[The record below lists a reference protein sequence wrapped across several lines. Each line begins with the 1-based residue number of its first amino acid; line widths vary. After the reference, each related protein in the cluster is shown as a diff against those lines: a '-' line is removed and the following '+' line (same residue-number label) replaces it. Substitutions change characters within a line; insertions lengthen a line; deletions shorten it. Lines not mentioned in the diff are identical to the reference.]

1 MADSPLI
8 AIVDDDESLLAALVR
23 LVRSFGYEAR
33 GFESADAFVASDTVS
48 SFSCVVTDIQM
59 PGMSGIELAAW
70 LSRRTPALPVI
81 AITAR
86 AEKALE
92 DSALA
97 NGAAAFLRKPIEG
110 SRLLECIERA
120 IGA

>member
-1 MADSPLI
+1 M
-8 AIVDDDESLLAALVR
+8 
-23 LVRSFGYEAR
+23 
-33 GFESADAFVASDTVS
+33 ASDAVA

-70 LSRRTPALPVI
+70 LSRRQPTLPVI

-97 NGAAAFLRKPIEG
+97 NGATAFLRKPIEG
-110 SRLLECIERA
+110 NRLLECIARA
-120 IGA
+120 IGT

>member
-33 GFESADAFVASDTVS
+33 GFESADAFVASDAVA

-70 LSRRTPALPVI
+70 LSRRQPTLPVI

-97 NGAAAFLRKPIEG
+97 NGATAFLRKPIEG
-110 SRLLECIERA
+110 NRLLECIARA
-120 IGA
+120 IGT